1 MLQETLIHDYTNI
14 GDINKLITK
23 VEEYMLNNGMDSI
36 IVKLNKNIDPISYIE
51 VGFLPVNNWNE
62 QRIFKLPEDN
72 FIELYFINKF
82 SDNETRFWGTNN
94 ISIAENIRQLKT
106 HSEWM
111 YCNIKGWIQFS
122 ISHGN
127 SLPLHY
133 YIPRIRFTNQIDLK
147 QTCPCF
153 AKQHH

>member
-62 QRIFKLPEDN
+62 QRDI
-72 FIELYFINKF
+72 
-82 SDNETRFWGTNN
+82 
-94 ISIAENIRQLKT
+94 
-106 HSEWM
+106 
-111 YCNIKGWIQFS
+111 
-122 ISHGN
+122 
-127 SLPLHY
+127 
-133 YIPRIRFTNQIDLK
+133 
-147 QTCPCF
+147 
-153 AKQHH
+153 